1 MQLIFAFLGAL
12 GFSLIYNVN
21 NKHLFFSAVG
31 GVMSWGVYLVFDAI
45 GAGIFISSVISA
57 AVTKIYSE
65 LLARCLKAPTTVFYI
80 PAVIPLVPGG
90 SLYYTMSYAA
100 SRDWSNFM
108 SYGWKT
114 LQVAL
119 GIAVGISFV
128 TAALYY
134 VKYVATKGR
143 YLK

>member
-1 MQLIFAFLGAL
+1 M
-12 GFSLIYNVN
+12 
-21 NKHLFFSAVG
+21 G
-31 GVMSWGVYLVFDAI
+31 GVISWGVYLVFDAI
-45 GAGIFISSVISA
+45 GAGLFVSSLISA
-57 AVTKIYSE
+57 AVAKIYSE
-65 LLARCLKAPTTVFYI
+65 LLARYLKAPTTVFYI

-100 SRDWSNFM
+100 SREWSNFM

-128 TAALYY
+128 TATLYY
-134 VKYVATKGR
+134 VKYTATKGR
-143 YLK
+143 DLK